1 MKTRARGSAAA
12 IAAALITVVAGIS
25 SAQAADFS
33 DTFIGFRYGD
43 NYKEPEPG
51 RGAGGSF
58 VQPAQG
64 KIAKEIIQLQHVSG
78 YAYGT
83 NFFNVDMLRSN
94 SHDSA
99 TNAAGTAGVP
109 GTGGCTN

>member
-12 IAAALITVVAGIS
+12 IAGALFALTAGITS
-25 SAQAADFS
+25 VHAADWS

-43 NYKEPEPG
+43 NYKEPQPG
-51 RGAGGSF
+51 RGPNGSF
-58 VQPAQG
+58 VQPAEG
-64 KIAKEIIQLQHVSG
+64 KIAKEIISLQHVSG